1 MGSSERTSRGLYRSR
16 RGIVLGVC
24 RGLANYLEVSSFW
37 LRLLVLLAFIFSG
50 FWPVVAIYFVMAL
63 LMRPEPVL
71 SFTSEGDEAFYHS
84 YVESRG
90 MARARLRK
98 TFDDLQRRL
107 QRIESIVTSRE
118 YDWEQR
124 LRNG

>member
-1 MGSSERTSRGLYRSR
+1 M
-16 RGIVLGVC
+16 ILGVC
-24 RGLANYLEVSSFW
+24 RGLADYLEVSPFW
-37 LRLLVLLAFIFSG
+37 LRLFAFLAFVFSG
-50 FWPVVAIYFVMAL
+50 FWPVVGIYFVMAL

-84 YVESRG
+84 YVQSRG
-90 MARARLRK
+90 TALRRLKK
-98 TFDDLQRRL
+98 TFDDLQRRI
-107 QRIESIVTSRE
+107 QRIETIVTSRE